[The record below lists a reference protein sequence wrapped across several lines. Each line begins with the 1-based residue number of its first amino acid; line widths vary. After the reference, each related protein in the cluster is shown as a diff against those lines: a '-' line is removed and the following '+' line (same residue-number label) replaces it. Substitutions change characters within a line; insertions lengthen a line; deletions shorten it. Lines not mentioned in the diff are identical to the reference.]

1 MRICTVK
8 ITIINIIKKTLFS
21 KENRA
26 SSLDYIE
33 DNVLI
38 VF

>member
-8 ITIINIIKKTLFS
+8 ITIINIIKNTLFP

-33 DNVLI
+33 DTV
-38 VF
+38 